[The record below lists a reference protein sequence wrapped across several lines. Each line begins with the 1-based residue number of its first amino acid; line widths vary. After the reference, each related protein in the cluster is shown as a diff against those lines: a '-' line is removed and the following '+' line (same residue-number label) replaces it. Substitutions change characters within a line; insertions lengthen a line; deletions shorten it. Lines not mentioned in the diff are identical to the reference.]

1 MHTREDGGTPLW
13 GGIDVRR
20 GAGSHALALRATVRE
35 RAVWKRILEG
45 LVRLVV

>member
-1 MHTREDGGTPLW
+1 MHTREDGGMPLW

-20 GAGSHALALRATVRE
+20 GAGSHGLALSAMVKE
-35 RAVWKRILEG
+35 RAVWKRVLEG